1 VLYFFG
7 LNRQGVLCIIRERY
21 IQVGSGLNEMYMEN
35 RISKKAKLIYLVF
48 VLASLA
54 ISGYLTLLSNKLFMY
69 IQKQFIEANIILVQ
83 STGAF
88 ELIKYI
94 ATFFAVLITLGLI
107 TEVLLRIFSMEIYLY
122 AKAIDSELY
131 KNKWFNNVQI
141 SDKATVAI
149 IITLLIV
156 AASLNLNFFYV
167 GNYGI
172 GTNNFPNNKKIYS
185 WDEVRKV
192 EIKTEI
198 NGGDIWFYYDLVTRD
213 NTVLEVD
220 LTNTFND
227 NIKPE
232 LIQVQKLAI
241 RKNIPIVKD
250 KLTDLKIQYL
260 DDYIEEH
267 QEFIYFFYR

>member
-1 VLYFFG
+1 
-7 LNRQGVLCIIRERY
+7 
-21 IQVGSGLNEMYMEN
+21 
-35 RISKKAKLIYLVF
+35 
-48 VLASLA
+48 
-54 ISGYLTLLSNKLFMY
+54 
-69 IQKQFIEANIILVQ
+69 
-83 STGAF
+83 
-88 ELIKYI
+88 
-94 ATFFAVLITLGLI
+94 
-107 TEVLLRIFSMEIYLY
+107 MEIYLY
-122 AKAIDSELY
+122 AKAIDSDLY
-131 KNKWFNNVQI
+131 KNKWFNNIQI
-141 SDKATVAI
+141 SDKATIAI
-149 IITLLIV
+149 IITLLTV
-156 AASLNLNFFYV
+156 AASLNMNFFYV

-241 RKNIPIVKD
+241 RKNIPIVRD

-267 QEFIYFFYR
+267 QEFIYFFYS